1 MCLDCLLQIVNV
13 IFWIVPHA
21 VILTVDC
28 SWFDVIINV
37 SGVIR
42 WTIWN
47 TVGPTHLRNVLPG
60 KQANLQCS
68 VRYIFGV
75 YACCVSACLVTRYSI
90 CYLWDFRLASC
101 AQFGETPQKSI

>member
-1 MCLDCLLQIVNV
+1 MQILNA

-21 VILTVDC
+21 VILTVSC

-47 TVGPTHLRNVLPG
+47 TVSPNCLTGMLPMEH
-60 KQANLQCS
+60 QAQCS
-68 VRYIFGV
+68 MQ
-75 YACCVSACLVTRYSI
+75 
-90 CYLWDFRLASC
+90 RLH
-101 AQFGETPQKSI
+101 PQLIHV

>member
-1 MCLDCLLQIVNV
+1 MCLDCFLQIVSV

-60 KQANLQCS
+60 KQANYSIQFVTSEESLVFMRVVCLPAWS
-68 VRYIFGV
+68 PGTAFAIFG
-75 YACCVSACLVTRYSI
+75 T
-90 CYLWDFRLASC
+90 
-101 AQFGETPQKSI
+101 FG